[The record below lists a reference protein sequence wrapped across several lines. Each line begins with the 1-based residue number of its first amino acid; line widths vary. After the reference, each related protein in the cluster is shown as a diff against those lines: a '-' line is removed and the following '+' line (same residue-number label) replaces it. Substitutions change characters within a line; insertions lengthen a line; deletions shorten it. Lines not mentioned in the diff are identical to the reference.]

1 MSGELERRWDD
12 AVETAWREFRQRLAD
27 RLAGLGDDEPFLI
40 EVPDEVELGTAPYCQ
55 ALAGAGWMRV
65 EAASNVYLAD
75 AYLLDE
81 RQHLALV
88 AIGFDAPSY
97 EDPQESADESS
108 NYWIDLEQRDADR
121 AAVMMVRALREVY
134 AVLHPTYLS
143 ADGLLDEPEVA
154 EVQPRVI
161 PPKPRAGEPDH
172 RDDAVH
178 PDGPDEVRAIVDL
191 AVRGLQDDRPQWDD
205 DGDLP
210 LDTARGVVWV
220 TVGAHLPRILVHAPL
235 VGDVVDET
243 RALVEVNL
251 LNQRELG
258 LSFSLRDGQ
267 ISVYRE
273 LDASVV
279 VPAQLRLE
287 IERLT
292 TQVDRWASDL
302 VTRVGGRCMDEQSTR
317 QPADTTGRR
326 PPTGRFATA
335 YGVMVE
341 LERGQRGSVG
351 PATMARIF
359 DNDTGLLLKAVRINE
374 QRRREMRAKAR
385 AARDEGRGRAE
396 QVARARQ
403 EYLRELT
410 SRMRAALRLL
420 VDAPVR
426 KVQLDQLAL
435 FEEDECGSGR

>member
-12 AVETAWREFRQRLAD
+12 AVETAWRELRQRLAD
-27 RLAGLGDDEPFLI
+27 RLAELGEDEHLL
-40 EVPDEVELGTAPYCQ
+40 VELAADHEGGATPYCQ
-55 ALAGAGWMRV
+55 ALAGNGRLHV
-65 EAASNVYLAD
+65 ETVSNVYLAGHFALD
-75 AYLLDE
+75 AVQDRRLKSL
-81 RQHLALV
+81 
-88 AIGFDAPSY
+88 GFEAPDAVELPGNT
-97 EDPQESADESS
+97 
-108 NYWIDLEQRDADR
+108 NYWIDLEQREADR
-121 AAVMMVRALREVY
+121 AAVMMVRALREVH
-134 AVLHPTYLS
+134 AVVHPAYLS
-143 ADGLLDEPEVA
+143 ADGLLDESAPA
-154 EVQPRVI
+154 EPRPRTI
-161 PPKPRAGEPDH
+161 PPKPRPHE
-172 RDDAVH
+172 AVQ
-178 PDGPDEVRAIVDL
+178 PDGPDDVRAVVDL
-191 AVRGLQDDRPQWDD
+191 AMRGLQDERPQWDD

-210 LDTARGVVWV
+210 LDTTRGVVWV
-220 TVGAHLPRILVHAPL
+220 TVGAHLPRILLHAPL

-251 LNQRELG
+251 LNQREFG

-267 ISVYRE
+267 ISVHRE
-273 LDASVV
+273 LDAAVV

-302 VTRVGGRCMDEQSTR
+302 VTRVGGRCMDEQAVR
-317 QPADTTGRR
+317 QPADAAARR
-326 PPTGRFATA
+326 PPSGRFATA

-341 LERGQRGSVG
+341 LEREQRGSVG

-410 SRMRAALRLL
+410 ARMRAALRLL

-435 FEEDECGSGR
+435 FDEDESGTGR